1 MRFQDIPVERLVIR
15 VKATKGNSLG
25 SLFSGIISNIAVFD
39 VKPSVVPNVFDLFTS
54 KLVISVVPNIVA
66 LSSQLNSAL
75 GAGRTMLAQLS
86 NLAADGS
93 AELDIAMFVG
103 QPIEM
108 GDLEI
113 GVDEYVKERVGEI
126 EKVRDVYS
134 WMQESFTF
142 EFDGQTFFLLTTGPA
157 IEDELS
163 IDIAD
168 QKERDRDNQKQ
179 VIPNIGNSFC
189 VTGRTAKFVATSTSV
204 SIGNSV
210 KSIYVASKLSSQ
222 RSNRDRAIRLAKGQL
237 QFRDW
242 TRTGQIQLLAEAQL
256 NSLTNAESSYLR
268 KWDEFGAL
276 EGELFLSRN
285 RKFGALKYQ
294 DGAEKSGEKFQ
305 VHVTDANEFAI
316 ELLSNHGVPEELQF
330 SDSIPDYIEDP
341 NFSDLYK
348 SD

>member
-126 EKVRDVYS
+126 DEDV
-134 WMQESFTF
+134 EVLKKH
-142 EFDGQTFFLLTTGPA
+142 GIL
-157 IEDELS
+157 I
-163 IDIAD
+163 
-168 QKERDRDNQKQ
+168 DRDDEGYLLQLFTKP
-179 VIPNIGNSFC
+179 VVDRPTMFFEIPKT
-189 VTGRTAKFVATSTSV
+189 VP
-204 SIGNSV
+204 V
-210 KSIYVASKLSSQ
+210 K
-222 RSNRDRAIRLAKGQL
+222 
-237 QFRDW
+237 
-242 TRTGQIQLLAEAQL
+242 
-256 NSLTNAESSYLR
+256 
-268 KWDEFGAL
+268 
-276 EGELFLSRN
+276 EGEFI
-285 RKFGALKYQ
+285 GA
-294 DGAEKSGEKFQ
+294 
-305 VHVTDANEFAI
+305 
-316 ELLSNHGVPEELQF
+316 
-330 SDSIPDYIEDP
+330 
-341 NFSDLYK
+341 
-348 SD
+348 